1 VENTM
6 IKKYKDF
13 LNENSNSVTVAKIR
27 YGWDNDEIDPLF
39 AKGIKYFLRYGDTTT
54 EYSEHVME
62 PREDLIVLPNNYF
75 NDMNVNFIES
85 EFYTEYVE
93 ELGYEPQEFWK
104 TNNG

>member
-1 VENTM
+1 
-6 IKKYKDF
+6 
-13 LNENSNSVTVAKIR
+13 
-27 YGWDNDEIDPLF
+27 
-39 AKGIKYFLRYGDTTT
+39 
-54 EYSEHVME
+54 ME